1 VISVSGVSKSHHGKP
16 VLVRASLEVPAKTC
30 VALIGPSGCG
40 KSTLLRLVLGLLLP
54 DEGTITVAGQPVTP
68 ATCRAVRLRAGYVL
82 QDGGLFPHLSAE
94 GNVTLMARY
103 LGWEPARAR
112 SRVDE
117 LAALVGLA
125 PEMLA
130 RFPAQLSGGQR
141 QRVGIMRAL
150 LLDPDVLL
158 MDEPLGALDPMLRAR
173 VQKDLRALFARLAK
187 SVLLVTHDMAEAA
200 YLGDIIAIMKDGRVL
215 QTGSFRDLVERPLDP
230 FVTDFIAAQRPA
242 PLDEPRAGTA

>member
-1 VISVSGVSKSHHGKP
+1 
-16 VLVRASLEVPAKTC
+16 
-30 VALIGPSGCG
+30 
-40 KSTLLRLVLGLLLP
+40 
-54 DEGTITVAGQPVTP
+54 
-68 ATCRAVRLRAGYVL
+68 
-82 QDGGLFPHLSAE
+82 
-94 GNVTLMARY
+94 
-103 LGWEPARAR
+103 
-112 SRVDE
+112 
-117 LAALVGLA
+117 
-125 PEMLA
+125 
-130 RFPAQLSGGQR
+130 
-141 QRVGIMRAL
+141 
-150 LLDPDVLL
+150 